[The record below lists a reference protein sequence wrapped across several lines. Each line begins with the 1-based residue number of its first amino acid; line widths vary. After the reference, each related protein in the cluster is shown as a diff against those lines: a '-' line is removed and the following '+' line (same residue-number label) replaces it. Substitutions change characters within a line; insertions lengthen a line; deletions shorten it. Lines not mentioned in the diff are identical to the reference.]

1 MDLESYI
8 RASSGWLIDITT
20 TFDLASAAELA
31 IRPNWSPPANGSDV
45 EGPYL
50 ISMRHPLP
58 FAAALPFGVRSSRE
72 AMRAAWVACGHTP
85 ETANTDGVK
94 VPFSNGNSPR
104 IEGVLARAGIIAQ
117 FELWKSYA
125 TQFPGYPTNLKAA
138 KKHSFVHPEEER
150 LVTNLISIRNR
161 MTHEI
166 DVTNDPTTRMLV
178 NYTWECQ
185 HIAKWLTQL
194 YPL

>member
-1 MDLESYI
+1 M
-8 RASSGWLIDITT
+8 
-20 TFDLASAAELA
+20 
-31 IRPNWSPPANGSDV
+31 
-45 EGPYL
+45 
-50 ISMRHPLP
+50 
-58 FAAALPFGVRSSRE
+58 
-72 AMRAAWVACGHTP
+72 
-85 ETANTDGVK
+85 K